1 MNESCHTHELVM
13 SHSHEWVMS
22 HRRHFSMCDDE
33 CDMTHSCVWHDSFI
47 RVIWLIHVCDMTHS
61 CVWHDSSVGVAW
73 LTICDMTHQSADA
86 LWIGALF
93 PSTSW
98 SVTHDA
104 RATWLLR
111 TCDMTPSYVRYDSF
125 VRATEPMHISSIV
138 AERCG
143 AESRWFICVV
153 RFIHTCDMTHS
164 YVRQDQCVSVVL
176 LSRDLEICLSEM
188 WGFCTVPGRISRR
201 CGAPIYIWLI

>member
-111 TCDMTPSYVRYDSF
+111 TCDMTL
-125 VRATEPMHISSIV
+125 
-138 AERCG
+138 
-143 AESRWFICVV
+143 
-153 RFIHTCDMTHS
+153 S
-164 YVRQDQCVSVVL
+164 YVRQNPCISVVL
-176 LSRDLEICLSEM
+176 LLRDVGLKVGDLYVWLDLFIRA
-188 WGFCTVPGRISRR
+188 T
-201 CGAPIYIWLI
+201 WLIHTYDRTNACR